1 MNKPPAPR
9 TGKTSKSPP
18 VAATAK
24 AKSRKKTTVSKR
36 ASSSRT
42 GEHSPVDGDMRRA
55 MIAQAA
61 YFRAEKRGFVRGGE
75 LDDWLEA
82 EREISSVLDD

>member
-9 TGKTSKSPP
+9 TGKAGKPSSAP
-18 VAATAK
+18 AAAK
-24 AKSRKKTTVSKR
+24 PRSRKKTTASKR
-36 ASSSRT
+36 PPASRT
-42 GEHSPVDGDMRRA
+42 GTCPPVDGDMRRA

-61 YFRAEKRGFVRGGE
+61 YFRAEKRGFARGGE
-75 LDDWLEA
+75 MDDWLEA